1 MSIKETQEGVLL
13 TIYVKPN
20 SPKFKLERDGD
31 EFVVYATEEPQK
43 GKVNK
48 EILKETSKLLGTAV
62 ELVSGATSRQ
72 KVLLIRGKDKT
83 ALEAALSK
91 RLI

>member
-1 MSIKETQEGVLL
+1 MSIKETPNGVLL

-20 SPKFKLERDGD
+20 SPKFKLEQDGD
-31 EFVVYATEEPQK
+31 EFVVYATEEQQK

-48 EILKETSKLLGTAV
+48 EIIKETSKLLGTTV

-72 KVLLIRGKDKT
+72 KVLLIRGIDK
-83 ALEAALSK
+83 AAVVAAIENK
-91 RLI
+91 A